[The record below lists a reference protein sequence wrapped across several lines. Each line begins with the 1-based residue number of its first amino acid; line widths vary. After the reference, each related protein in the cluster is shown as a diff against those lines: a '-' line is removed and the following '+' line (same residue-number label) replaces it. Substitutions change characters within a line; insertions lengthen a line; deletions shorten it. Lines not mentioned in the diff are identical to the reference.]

1 MSYVPTGNNAIGEL
15 TMNIRLIIPD
25 AMPDQHSKYLR
36 TIAGIA
42 GGYTSYRGHGG
53 WIDSKGVLVEEPVT
67 IVDCS
72 FDENDVD
79 FPRDGFHAL
88 ARTIARELS
97 QECVFLSI
105 DGKAEFIRP

>member
-1 MSYVPTGNNAIGEL
+1 
-15 TMNIRLIIPD
+15 MNVRLIIPD
-25 AMPDQHSKYLR
+25 CPHSKRWYTQGIRPYLR

-42 GGYTSYRGHGG
+42 GGYTSYRGYGG
-53 WIDSKGVLVEEPVT
+53 WIDDKGKLVEEPIT

-97 QECVFLSI
+97 QDCVFLSI

>member
-1 MSYVPTGNNAIGEL
+1 
-15 TMNIRLIIPD
+15 MNVRLIIPD
-25 AMPDQHSKYLR
+25 LKDEAYFRNSYIEDKLKA
-36 TIAGIA
+36 IANIA

-53 WIDSKGVLVEEPVT
+53 WIDSKGLLVEEPIT

-72 FDENDVD
+72 LEDCQRNWSRPIAPLF
-79 FPRDGFHAL
+79 RQL